1 MERIGIIDIGS
12 NSIRL
17 VIYEITE
24 THAYHVI
31 DESKESARLS
41 ERLDEAGCLRDEDLQ
56 YIVNILKRFK
66 RLCDIH
72 KVSLIR
78 AAATAA
84 IRNSHNGSRIAEQL
98 TEQTGVTVQ
107 ILSGAEE
114 GRLGF
119 LGVMNTMD
127 IQDGFLIDIGGG
139 STEISLFR
147 NRTLLDSVSFP
158 FGAVNMMQTYGREKG
173 IDELAARAM
182 IAMIEEVAT
191 QHPWIYQ
198 HPGLPMVGLGG
209 TMRSLCN
216 MDQRKKKYSLTL
228 THNYQLSDAEV
239 DSWLTELRR
248 LPFEQRK
255 RIEGLSKDRA
265 DIIIP
270 GLIILGTLHRLSGAT
285 HYIVSGAG
293 LRDGIFYETYRP
305 EAPQFSD
312 VLEHSVQN
320 LLGLHPMVSLTHV
333 QHVERLAIRLFTLMH
348 GERQIDEQAGT
359 YLRTAALLY
368 RIGITIHYYQYHK
381 HTFYLIAHSRID
393 GLTHRE
399 ILLCAF
405 IASFKSEKRLKQ
417 SAQLYKDVLRE
428 TDLELITKLGSLL
441 QVAVAL
447 DRTETQVI
455 TDVNAQ
461 LVGKQLHL
469 SVIACNDWH
478 IERRELET
486 LTKDFQDIW
495 GVKMVPKSS

>member
-1 MERIGIIDIGS
+1 
-12 NSIRL
+12 
-17 VIYEITE
+17 
-24 THAYHVI
+24 
-31 DESKESARLS
+31 
-41 ERLDEAGCLRDEDLQ
+41 
-56 YIVNILKRFK
+56 
-66 RLCDIH
+66 
-72 KVSLIR
+72 
-78 AAATAA
+78 
-84 IRNSHNGSRIAEQL
+84 
-98 TEQTGVTVQ
+98 
-107 ILSGAEE
+107 
-114 GRLGF
+114 
-119 LGVMNTMD
+119 
-127 IQDGFLIDIGGG
+127 
-139 STEISLFR
+139 
-147 NRTLLDSVSFP
+147 
-158 FGAVNMMQTYGREKG
+158 MMQTYGRDKG
-173 IDELAARAM
+173 IDESAARAM
-182 IAMIEEVAT
+182 IAMIEETAA

-228 THNYQLSDAEV
+228 THNYQLSDVEV

-255 RIEGLSKDRA
+255 RVDGLSKDRA

-270 GLIILGTLHRLSGAT
+270 GLLILTTLFRISGAS

-320 LLGLHPMVSLTHV
+320 LLGLHPMVSLAHV
-333 QHVERLAIRLFTLMH
+333 QHVERLALRMFAHMH
-348 GERQIDEQAGT
+348 GEHQLDERAGT

-381 HTFYLIAHSRID
+381 HTFYLVAHSRID

-405 IASFKSEKRLKQ
+405 IASFKSEKKLKQ
-417 SAQLYKDVLRE
+417 SVQLYKDVLRE
-428 TDLELITKLGSLL
+428 TDAELITKLGSLL

-455 TDVNAQ
+455 TDIETQ
-461 LVGKQLHL
+461 LIGKQLHL

-486 LTKDFQDIW
+486 LSKDVQDIW
-495 GVKMVPKSS
+495 GVKMVLKSS